1 MQYVAHIA
9 LARRQVRSYGMMR
22 LSGADKKQLHE
33 ECSHLHSKKYKREIS
48 ASVMVASVCLKH
60 DSVAFLGYAA

>member
-1 MQYVAHIA
+1 MAHIA

-33 ECSHLHSKKYKREIS
+33 ECSHLHMHSKKYKRETS